1 MRIVSTNAMI
11 RSLDGMLGT
20 RDLSEWES
28 GFVSSISDSTLAGK
42 DTSRLTE
49 KQLER
54 LGELYRRHF
63 A

>member
-20 RDLSEWES
+20 NNLSDWEN
-28 GFVSSISDSTLAGK
+28 GFVSSISESTLAGA

-54 LGELYRRHF
+54 LTELYRKHF